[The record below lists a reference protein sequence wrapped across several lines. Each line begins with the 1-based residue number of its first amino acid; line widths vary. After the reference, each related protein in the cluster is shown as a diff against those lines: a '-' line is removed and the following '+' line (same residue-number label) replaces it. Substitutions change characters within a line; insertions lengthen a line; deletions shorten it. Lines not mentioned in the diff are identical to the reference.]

1 MRSLSKSRSRSS
13 RRVHPFGKR
22 KHSKRSF
29 GKRKHSKRSF
39 GKRRVSR
46 KHKHSKRSFG
56 KRKLNPKMKI
66 WNKVVKE
73 MGYMKPG
80 LDFRRIPKASTPAGK
95 KMKSVYRMSLKKA
108 GL

>member
-22 KHSKRSF
+22 SHKKRSRF
-29 GKRKHSKRSF
+29 GKTHSRG
-39 GKRRVSR
+39 GKRT
-46 KHKHSKRSFG
+46 FG